1 MGSCLTY
8 LRRRQPSNYKGHQ
21 AEQQALLYLQE
32 QGLELLYQNYYCRY
46 GEIDLIM
53 RDKQTLVFIEVRYR
67 KNNAFGGALASI
79 SQSKQRKIIATA
91 AFFLAEQQNE
101 YHCRFDA
108 VAIDDSATSP
118 QWFQG
123 AFQA

>member
-1 MGSCLTY
+1 MTY
-8 LRRRQPSNYKGHQ
+8 LRRRQPSNAKGNK

-32 QGLELLYQNYYCRY
+32 QGLVLLYRNYYCSY

-79 SQSKQRKIIATA
+79 SPSKQRKIIATA
-91 AFFLAEQQNE
+91 AFFLAKQQNE
-101 YHCRFDA
+101 YDCRFDA

-118 QWFQG
+118 QWIQG